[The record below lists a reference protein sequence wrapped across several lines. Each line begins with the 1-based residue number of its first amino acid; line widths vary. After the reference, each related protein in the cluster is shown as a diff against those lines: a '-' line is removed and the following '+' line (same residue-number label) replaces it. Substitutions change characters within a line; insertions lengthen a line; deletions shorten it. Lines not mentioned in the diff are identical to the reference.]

1 MIRIGRQLP
10 PAIREAV
17 LFVLREFSDIF
28 AWGPEDMP
36 GVDRAVIC
44 HRLAVSPTA
53 RPVKQKTR
61 HLSNDRREFVKS
73 EVKTLTE
80 IGHLRPVVYPDWV
93 ANVVLVPK
101 PPTWRM
107 CIDYTD
113 LNKACPLDPYPLPSI
128 HQMVD
133 DTAGADL
140 MSFMD
145 AFTGYHQILMAEED
159 EAKMSFVTPDGLFCY
174 RVMPFG
180 LRNAG
185 ATYQRMINAL
195 FEGQLG
201 RTMEAYVD
209 DMLVKS
215 KDRTDHARDLRAC
228 FEVMRTY
235 RLRLNPAKCTF
246 VVQTGKFLGFMMTKK
261 GIEPNPAKVNAIL
274 DMQPPTTIREV
285 QQLTGRLAAL
295 NRFLSKLAEKALPFF
310 KTLRK
315 VNGFVW
321 DEECQAAFKELKE
334 YLMSPIVL
342 SKPEPGE
349 DLDLYLAASDRA
361 VSDALC
367 RTNFDGVQRPVYY
380 VSHALQGPELRYS
393 RLQKMVLALYTTSK
407 KLTPYF
413 QGRVIRV
420 LTDQP
425 IGAVLRTASSSGRLV
440 KWAMMLTQFAIEY
453 KPRSAI
459 KGQALA
465 DFVVECTA
473 REAPTADQQVQDVSW
488 WEVATDGSSS
498 RKGSGGGVVITSPE
512 GFKVYYALIYQFSP
526 TNNEAEYEA
535 FVAGLQ
541 FARDLGA
548 ESVRA
553 RTDSSLVVGQ
563 VLGDFEVNGERLGRY
578 RDLAIERLT
587 AFRTY
592 AVQHVPRLDNADADI
607 LSKLSVEAPEH
618 ISQVARVLVVQY
630 PSIDHRQVLPIQP
643 VEENW
648 ITDIMRYLEDGRLPD
663 DEARARKAK
672 LRVPRFQI
680 QEGQLYRRSYG
691 GPLMRC
697 LSGFEAKLVM
707 DEFHAG
713 ICSSH
718 QGGRSLARRIML
730 IGYYWPSIQLDC
742 EKLTKECETCQ
753 IFARMPGRPATF
765 YHPVSTAIPFARWG
779 VDIVGPFP
787 QLSGRRKFIIVAI
800 DYFSKW
806 VEAEPLAT
814 ITSQQCA
821 RFIWRNL
828 VSRFGVPVQIVTDN
842 GRQFEGQHFKNFL
855 ATIDTKSIRSSVAYP
870 QGNGQVEN
878 ANRTI
883 LEGLNKKLHS
893 AGRSWANELPFVLWT
908 YRTTPREATG
918 ETPFTLVY
926 GAEARLPVE
935 AWIASPRE
943 SGYVEGENDAAR
955 SLDLDCIEERRD
967 LAARR
972 IADYQKRIKAARDV
986 RVRPHYFQVRDYVL
1000 RRREASQPQ
1009 EGGKLAQNWEG
1020 LYVVSAVIRPG
1031 TYKLETTT
1039 GRQVDR
1045 TWNSENLVMFHQ

>member
-1 MIRIGRQLP
+1 
-10 PAIREAV
+10 
-17 LFVLREFSDIF
+17 
-28 AWGPEDMP
+28 
-36 GVDRAVIC
+36 
-44 HRLAVSPTA
+44 
-53 RPVKQKTR
+53 
-61 HLSNDRREFVKS
+61 
-73 EVKTLTE
+73 
-80 IGHLRPVVYPDWV
+80 
-93 ANVVLVPK
+93 
-101 PPTWRM
+101 
-107 CIDYTD
+107 
-113 LNKACPLDPYPLPSI
+113 
-128 HQMVD
+128 
-133 DTAGADL
+133 
-140 MSFMD
+140 
-145 AFTGYHQILMAEED
+145 
-159 EAKMSFVTPDGLFCY
+159 
-174 RVMPFG
+174 
-180 LRNAG
+180 
-185 ATYQRMINAL
+185 
-195 FEGQLG
+195 
-201 RTMEAYVD
+201 
-209 DMLVKS
+209 
-215 KDRTDHARDLRAC
+215 
-228 FEVMRTY
+228 MRTY

-246 VVQTGKFLGFMMTKK
+246 AVQTGKFLGFMMTKK
-261 GIEPNPAKVNAIL
+261 GIEPNPVKVKAIL
-274 DMQPPTTIREV
+274 DMQPPTTVREV

-295 NRFLSKLAEKALPFF
+295 SRFLSKLAEKALPFF

-334 YLMSPIVL
+334 YLISPIVL

-361 VSDALC
+361 VSAALC
-367 RTNFDGVQRPVYY
+367 RTDSDGVQRPVYY
-380 VSHALQGPELRYS
+380 VNHALQGLELRYS
-393 RLQKMVLALYTTSK
+393 RLEKMVLALYTTAK

-440 KWAMMLTQFAIEY
+440 KWAMIQGN
-453 KPRSAI
+453 PNR
-459 KGQALA
+459 
-465 DFVVECTA
+465 
-473 REAPTADQQVQDVSW
+473 RQQVQDVSW

-548 ESVRA
+548 ESVRP

-587 AFRTY
+587 TFRTY
-592 AVQHVPRLDNADADI
+592 AVQHVPRMDNADADI

-618 ISQVARVLVVQY
+618 ISRVARVLVVPY

-648 ITDIMRYLEDGRLPD
+648 ITDIMGYLEDGRLPN

-672 LRVPRFQI
+672 LRASRFQI
-680 QEGQLYRRSYG
+680 QEGRLYRRSYG

-697 LSGFEAKLVM
+697 LSAFEAKLVM
-707 DEFHAG
+707 DELHAG

-742 EKLTKECETCQ
+742 EKLTKE
-753 IFARMPGRPATF
+753 
-765 YHPVSTAIPFARWG
+765 
-779 VDIVGPFP
+779 
-787 QLSGRRKFIIVAI
+787 
-800 DYFSKW
+800 
-806 VEAEPLAT
+806 
-814 ITSQQCA
+814 
-821 RFIWRNL
+821 
-828 VSRFGVPVQIVTDN
+828 FGVPVQIVTDN

-855 ATIDTKSIRSSVAYP
+855 PTIGTKSIRSSVAYP

-883 LEGLNKKLHS
+883 LEGLKKKLHS
-893 AGRSWANELPFVLWT
+893 AGRSWADELPFVLWT

-918 ETPFTLVY
+918 ETPFALVY

-967 LAARR
+967 LAAQR
-972 IADYQKRIKAARDV
+972 IADYQKRIKATRDV
-986 RVRPHYFQVRDYVL
+986 RVRPRYFQVGDYVL

-1020 LYVVSAVIRPG
+1020 PYVVSAVIRPG

-1039 GRQVDR
+1039 GRPVDR
-1045 TWNSENLVMFHQ
+1045 TWNSENLVMFRQ